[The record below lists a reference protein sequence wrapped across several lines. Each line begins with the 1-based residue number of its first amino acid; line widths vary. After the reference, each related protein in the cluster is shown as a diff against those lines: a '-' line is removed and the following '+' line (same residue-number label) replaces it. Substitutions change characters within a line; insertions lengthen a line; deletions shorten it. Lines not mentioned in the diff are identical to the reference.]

1 MRVSNNQLLD
11 SSLIAMQ
18 QQASDALKYQQQ
30 IASGNRFAKASEGPV
45 ELARGVAIQF
55 EQKRDELFRSNQNAV
70 QLRMDTGY
78 VQLDTMS
85 SLMFNLKE
93 MASRAAFPGLDRTGI
108 AALHA
113 EAQVALNALQETANA
128 QDASGRRYIETALPP
143 EVEVEPGVMLPTSV
157 YFADLQAQLTAATT
171 FVLRLGELQ
180 SPYDSSSTAEDQTN
194 FKTAIEGFDA
204 ALNRVLSV
212 RTQTGSISAQV
223 DIARS
228 SMESRGI
235 ELEGARARLLETD
248 IAEASTKLVRAQTL
262 LQAAQSIFAR
272 LEASNLFQ
280 RLI

>member
-11 SSLIAMQ
+11 SSLMAMQ
-18 QQASDALKYQQQ
+18 QQGADALKYQQQ
-30 IASGNRFAKASEGPV
+30 IASGNRFAKASEGAV

-55 EQKRDELFRSNQNAV
+55 EQKRNELYKLNQDAV

-85 SLMFNLKE
+85 SLMFTLKE
-93 MASRAAFPGLDRTGI
+93 MASRVAFPGLDETGI

-113 EAQVALNALQETANA
+113 EAQVALGALRDTATA
-128 QDASGRRYIETALPP
+128 RDASGRLYIETTEPP
-143 EVEVEPGVMLPTSV
+143 EVEVEPGVSLLTGV
-157 YFADLQAQLTAATT
+157 YFADLEAQLAAASD
-171 FVLRLGELQ
+171 FVTRLGELQ
-180 SPYDSSSTAEDQTN
+180 SPYDPNSTADDQTN
-194 FKTAIEGFDA
+194 FKAAITGFDA
-204 ALNRVLSV
+204 ALNQVLAV
-212 RTQTGSISAQV
+212 RTQTGAISAQV